1 LTAQTHIT
9 TTYKTILESRENSKI
24 WKTFCFEVGNEDSEA
39 VSIKTT
45 IVLIVEEYS
54 LKTIKKSI
62 LNDAVSSVRYLYP
75 KLINSTI
82 F

>member
-1 LTAQTHIT
+1 M
-9 TTYKTILESRENSKI
+9 
-24 WKTFCFEVGNEDSEA
+24 GNEDSEA

>member
-24 WKTFCFEVGNEDSEA
+24 WKTFCFEVGNGDSEA

-54 LKTIKKSI
+54 LKTIKK
-62 LNDAVSSVRYLYP
+62 A
-75 KLINSTI
+75 

>member
-1 LTAQTHIT
+1 M
-9 TTYKTILESRENSKI
+9 
-24 WKTFCFEVGNEDSEA
+24 GNGDSEA

-82 F
+82 FRIPIYHNLLNYFPL